1 VLGDAHPPRGR
12 LLCVFA
18 AAALVVVIPAAAGQ
32 PKRTTRPNDSAARLR
47 AENTQLAA
55 RARSAVLGLYSLDSR
70 LAAADTRLARL
81 TAEAQGL
88 RTRRAELRQTLKVD
102 RVGEQISEHQLA
114 SQLRHLYEQ
123 GEPSPIE
130 VVLGAKSLDDAMTEL
145 ENVKRVASLSDDVL
159 AELRSARKR
168 LTITSRELSTET
180 AQLDTAIATA
190 AATEVTLQQTR
201 VARSAYLSELTAKQ
215 SLNSSAIA
223 RIEFRARAAESRSAQ
238 LTGSQPAATVATL
251 SAATN
256 ATPLVSGKTLTV
268 SVTGYSLSGTT
279 ATGLPVG
286 WGVAAV
292 DPRVIPLG
300 THIWIPGYGEAIA
313 ADVGSAIVGE
323 RLDLWFPTVAQADLW
338 GRQTVTITL
347 R

>member
-1 VLGDAHPPRGR
+1 
-12 LLCVFA
+12 
-18 AAALVVVIPAAAGQ
+18 
-32 PKRTTRPNDSAARLR
+32 
-47 AENTQLAA
+47 
-55 RARSAVLGLYSLDSR
+55 
-70 LAAADTRLARL
+70 
-81 TAEAQGL
+81 
-88 RTRRAELRQTLKVD
+88 
-102 RVGEQISEHQLA
+102 
-114 SQLRHLYEQ
+114 
-123 GEPSPIE
+123 